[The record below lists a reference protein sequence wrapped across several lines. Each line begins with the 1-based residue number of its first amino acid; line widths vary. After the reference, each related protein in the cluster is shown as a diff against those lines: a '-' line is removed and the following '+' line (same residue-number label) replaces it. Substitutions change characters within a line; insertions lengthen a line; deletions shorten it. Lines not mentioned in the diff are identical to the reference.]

1 MLAGLFTFSQK
12 RKGKI
17 MTLLP
22 KDIVSILDQNGI
34 KAADLLHGME
44 CDRLPD
50 GGFSESYLVLSR
62 KHLHIFRGS
71 GVTKEKTFSGYAA
84 GRRKAAGKPEQE
96 GSGDWAWERIP
107 LERLEAVTIV
117 NLVASGMVV
126 AKEKEERVIG
136 AFTSG
141 HMNQA
146 VRFAQAFD
154 KLKNNEPF
162 EAFEIDGKSDGAS
175 CPTCGLMYP
184 EEGRPFCPKCMKR
197 HAVFARLLS
206 FAGKYR
212 LSIFFIVL
220 FMLLNSATGLVIPY
234 FQGTVLFDQALAGN
248 GAFAGR
254 IGLVIV
260 IILAFRTLSLLFGI
274 LFGTIIAKLAAKVA
288 FDLKAAVFTSLQRLS
303 LDFFMRRQTG
313 HLMTRV
319 NNDAQELQ
327 YFFVDGL
334 SYFIVNAMNIIG
346 IIAVLLW
353 MDWRLTLI
361 CLLPMPLVFWLVRT
375 AFPKLWR
382 LSWRRHR
389 KVSALNSI
397 ISDSVRG
404 SRVVKAF
411 GKEQVEIGRFQQAND
426 AFSGAEQRFN
436 KWSGTVF
443 PILNFLTQAG
453 GILIWAFGGWY
464 VMQGRMSFGSVLTF
478 VNYMMMLYGPI
489 QFMNNIIGWWSNCMA
504 AAQRIFEIQDAV
516 PSVAERPGAVS
527 LVTMKGDIEIDNV
540 SFGYEPNKPILKQV
554 SLRARPGQMIGV
566 VGHSGAGKST
576 LVNLVSRL
584 YDVTAGEIRIDGVN
598 VKELSVASLRRH
610 IGIVSQDIYIFTGSI
625 AENIAYADP
634 DCRMED
640 ILHAAKIANA
650 HDFIQKLPDGYDTE
664 IGSGGYSLSGGEKQ
678 RLSIA
683 RAVLHNP
690 KVLILDE
697 ATASLDTETE
707 LQIQKSLDS
716 LVKGR
721 TTIAIAHRLSTLRQA
736 DYLVVMDKGAVV
748 EAGTHD
754 QLMAME
760 GVYRE
765 LVRKHDEAL
774 KMKGEIIA

>member
-1 MLAGLFTFSQK
+1 MAGLFTFSQIE

-22 KDIVSILDQNGI
+22 KDIVSMLDRNGI
-34 KAADLLHGME
+34 TEAADLVHWME

-50 GGFSESYLVLSR
+50 GGFADSYLVLSR
-62 KHLHIFRGS
+62 EYLHIFRGTGIS
-71 GVTKEKTFSGYAA
+71 KEKTFSGYAA
-84 GRRKAAGKPEQE
+84 RRSKDAGKPGQDR
-96 GSGDWAWERIP
+96 SGDWAWERIP
-107 LERLEAVTIV
+107 VERLESLVIV
-117 NLVASGMVV
+117 NLVASGIVV
-126 AKEKEERVIG
+126 AKEREERVIG

-141 HMNQA
+141 HMKQA

-154 KLKNNEPF
+154 KMKKNERLD
-162 EAFEIDGKSDGAS
+162 AFEQDEESEGAS
-175 CPTCGLMYP
+175 CPTCGLMY
-184 EEGRPFCPKCMKR
+184 PFCPKCMKR

-206 FAGKYR
+206 FAGQYK

-288 FDLKAAVFTSLQRLS
+288 FDLKAVVFTSLQRLS

-327 YFFVDGL
+327 YFFVDGV

-411 GKEQVEIGRFQQAND
+411 GKEQMEIGRFQQAND

-453 GILIWAFGGWY
+453 GIMIWAFGGWY
-464 VMQGRMSFGSVLTF
+464 VMQGQMSFGSVLTF

-527 LVTMKGDIEIDNV
+527 LLTMKGDIEIDNV

-610 IGIVSQDIYIFTGSI
+610 IGIVSQDVYVFSGSI

-634 DCRMED
+634 DCQTVD

-650 HDFIQKLPDGYDTE
+650 HDFIEKLPDGYDTQV
-664 IGSGGYSLSGGEKQ
+664 GSGGYSLSGGEKQ

-707 LQIQKSLDS
+707 LQIQQALDS

-721 TTIAIAHRLSTLRQA
+721 TTIAIAHRLSTLRQS
-736 DYLVVMDKGAVV
+736 DSLVVMDRGVIV

-754 QLMAME
+754 ELMAME

-774 KMKGEIIA
+774 RMKGEIIA